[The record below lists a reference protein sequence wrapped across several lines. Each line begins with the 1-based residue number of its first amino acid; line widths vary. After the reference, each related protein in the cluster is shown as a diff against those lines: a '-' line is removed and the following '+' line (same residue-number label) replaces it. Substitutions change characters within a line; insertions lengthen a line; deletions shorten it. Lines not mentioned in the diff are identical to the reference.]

1 MNREIQIRWSKQGRG
16 GAHRKDVAGEVSAVM
31 EVDVDGDLGVLVDG
45 GVADD
50 LQLEVE
56 GALAK
61 RRPRTRPAEVARGDW
76 KLGRGYA
83 A

>member
-1 MNREIQIRWSKQGRG
+1 MNREIQIRRSKQGRG
-16 GAHRKDVAGEVSAVM
+16 GAHRKDVAGEVSAVL
-31 EVDVDGDLGVLVDG
+31 EVDVDGDLGVLVDS

-50 LQLEVE
+50 LQLEVA